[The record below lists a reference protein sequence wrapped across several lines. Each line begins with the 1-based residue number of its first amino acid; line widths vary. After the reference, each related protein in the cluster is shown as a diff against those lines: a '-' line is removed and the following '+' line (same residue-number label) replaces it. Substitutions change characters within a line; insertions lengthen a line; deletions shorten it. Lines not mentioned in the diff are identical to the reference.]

1 MKLELDEND
10 RASIYQS
17 LMKYVWESL
26 REETHK
32 IIKEQFKLLV
42 AQEYREIAKEAVKNI
57 LEEEKID
64 LSKMIKNRILEN
76 GTVTPAQRSFQLSA
90 IVKDYVEKNLEDK
103 LSFLFENERE
113 FLESVFKD
121 SLTSLFK
128 EEIKKKLFNYK

>member
-1 MKLELDEND
+1 
-10 RASIYQS
+10 
-17 LMKYVWESL
+17 MKYVWESL

-42 AQEYREIAKEAVKNI
+42 AQEFREIAKEAVKNI

-64 LSKMIKNRILEN
+64 LSKVIKNRILEN
-76 GTVTPAQRSFQLSA
+76 AAVTPAQRSFQLSA
-90 IVKDYVEKNLEDK
+90 IVKDYVEKNLENK
-103 LSFLFENERE
+103 LSSLFENERE